1 MNIVE
6 GAIDYVRNKAL
17 EIKKD
22 PTWTDIPF
30 KKKKDFMTRMQEAE
44 KVLAKYPDRIPIICE
59 RANTDAPRLDRS
71 KYLVPTDISMGE
83 FMYVIRKR
91 MKILPE
97 ICYYSFPQP
106 TRSYAWIV

>member
-30 KKKKDFMTRMQEAE
+30 KKKKDF
-44 KVLAKYPDRIPIICE
+44 
-59 RANTDAPRLDRS
+59 S
-71 KYLVPTDISMGE
+71 KSVG
-83 FMYVIRKR
+83 
-91 MKILPE
+91 
-97 ICYYSFPQP
+97 
-106 TRSYAWIV
+106 

>member
-30 KKKKDFMTRMQEAE
+30 KKKKDFMTQAVLILMVLLNPISGANQV
-44 KVLAKYPDRIPIICE
+44 KVLK
-59 RANTDAPRLDRS
+59 
-71 KYLVPTDISMGE
+71 
-83 FMYVIRKR
+83 
-91 MKILPE
+91 
-97 ICYYSFPQP
+97 
-106 TRSYAWIV
+106 

>member
-44 KVLAKYPDRIPIICE
+44 KSF
-59 RANTDAPRLDRS
+59 S
-71 KYLVPTDISMGE
+71 KIS
-83 FMYVIRKR
+83 
-91 MKILPE
+91 
-97 ICYYSFPQP
+97 
-106 TRSYAWIV
+106 